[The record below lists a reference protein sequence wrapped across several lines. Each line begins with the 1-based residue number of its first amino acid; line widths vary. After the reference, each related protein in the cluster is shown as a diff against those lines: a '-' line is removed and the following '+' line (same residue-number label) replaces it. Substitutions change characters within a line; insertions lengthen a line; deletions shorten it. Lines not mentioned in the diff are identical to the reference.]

1 MQTKK
6 KGAKMS
12 YKSPIEVFLQEAK
25 LNYENSIY
33 NAIQEY
39 GIKVDKE
46 ELIKALSYDRKQY
59 IAGYN
64 DAIKELMEIL
74 TDMQRE

>member
-1 MQTKK
+1 
-6 KGAKMS
+6 MS

-46 ELIKALSYDRKQY
+46 ELIKALSYDRAQY

>member
-1 MQTKK
+1 
-6 KGAKMS
+6 MS
-12 YKSPIEVFLQEAK
+12 YKSPIEVFIQEAK

-74 TDMQRE
+74 TDMQEG

>member
-1 MQTKK
+1 
-6 KGAKMS
+6 MS

-33 NAIQEY
+33 NAVQEY

-46 ELIKALSYDRKQY
+46 ELIKALRYDREQY

-74 TDMQRE
+74 TDMKER

>member
-1 MQTKK
+1 
-6 KGAKMS
+6 MS

-46 ELIKALSYDRKQY
+46 ELIKALSYDRAQY

-74 TDMQRE
+74 TDMQRY

>member
-1 MQTKK
+1 
-6 KGAKMS
+6 MS

>member
-1 MQTKK
+1 
-6 KGAKMS
+6 MS
-12 YKSPIEVFLQEAK
+12 YKSPIEVFIQEAK

-46 ELIKALSYDRKQY
+46 ELIKALS
-59 IAGYN
+59 
-64 DAIKELMEIL
+64 
-74 TDMQRE
+74 

>member
-1 MQTKK
+1 
-6 KGAKMS
+6 MS
-12 YKSPIEVFLQEAK
+12 YKSPIEVFIQEAK

-59 IAGYN
+59 IVGYN